1 MKYDPKVYGL
11 VRSNLVCGEAMSPST
26 DAESKNN
33 ELRQSEEDQTSD
45 EPGEPDDGR
54 FSRRTSLYNSETLQ
68 RLLVDCITYKSTIED
83 IEVVIK
89 CGAKINESVKRGLK
103 PLHHAAYGDYVPCV
117 QFLIEKGADV
127 NATDDIGYTPIHL
140 CARKGNVASMKVLI
154 QHGAIVDF
162 FNSEKGIDENA
173 KALGYLTIEPLN
185 LALENNHVDCVR
197 LLLENGAKPD
207 HLYFMGYEINLVP
220 LEHLECLEILLMY
233 GADPNVFNRCGTS
246 PLMKACRQQ
255 NIDACRMLLKYGA
268 QVNLQCPSLFEQKTA
283 LHFAI
288 DKGNI
293 GIIHMLL
300 RQGAS
305 PSRPDSYK
313 FAALHAAVLKDRP
326 DVCEMLLRWRADV
339 EEKTDENAT
348 ALMLACA
355 TPSLKLQRDLIELL
369 LQHGADP
376 NAHSNILSYSSP
388 CLSPLT
394 EYLKNIAEKVTYE
407 IAHALIKH
415 GARVNFKGSTSIA
428 RLKDPHGVLHYLP
441 NDKVKDRADIFD
453 LLAEAGSSFDV
464 HAIKY
469 DSGLNTRERS
479 ILTQLASKPLSARQ
493 LVRLYIR
500 ELMIPRVPDRVNR
513 LPLPSVV
520 RSGIRTHD

>member
-1 MKYDPKVYGL
+1 M
-11 VRSNLVCGEAMSPST
+11 
-26 DAESKNN
+26 
-33 ELRQSEEDQTSD
+33 
-45 EPGEPDDGR
+45 
-54 FSRRTSLYNSETLQ
+54 
-68 RLLVDCITYKSTIED
+68 DCITFKSTIQD

-89 CGAKINESVKRGLK
+89 CGAKINDSVKRGLK
-103 PLHHAAYGDYVPCV
+103 PLHYAVYGDYVPCV

-127 NATDDIGYTPIHL
+127 NTTDDIGYTPIHL
-140 CARKGNVASMKVLI
+140 CARKGNLASMEVLI
-154 QHGAIVDF
+154 QNGAIVHS
-162 FNSEKGIDENA
+162 FNADDDDAKG
-173 KALGYLTIEPLN
+173 LGYTTVEPLN
-185 LALENNHVDCVR
+185 LALENNHADCVR
-197 LLLENGAKPD
+197 LLLENGARPD
-207 HLYFMGYEINLVP
+207 HQYFMGREISLVP
-220 LEHLECLEILLMY
+220 LENLECVEILLMY

-268 QVNLQCPSLFEQKTA
+268 EVDLQCPPRFEQRTA

-300 RQGAS
+300 RKGAS
-305 PSRPDSYK
+305 TSCPGGYK

-326 DVCEMLLRWRADV
+326 DICEMLIRWRAAVD
-339 EEKTDENAT
+339 EKTDENAT

-355 TPSLKLQRDLIELL
+355 TPSLKQQKELVELL

-376 NAHSNILSYSSP
+376 NAHSTTLSYSSP

-394 EYLKNIAEKVTYE
+394 EYLKNMAEKVTYE
-407 IAHALIKH
+407 TVHALIKH

-441 NDKVKDRADIFD
+441 NDKVKDREDIFD
-453 LLAEAGSSFDV
+453 LLAEAGSSFDI
-464 HAIKY
+464 HAIKHY
-469 DSGLNTRERS
+469 SGLNSRERS
-479 ILTQLASKPLSARQ
+479 VLTQLASKPLSARK
-493 LVRLYIR
+493 LVRLHIR
-500 ELMIPRVPDRVNR
+500 ELMIPWVPKKVGR

-520 RSGIRTHD
+520 RSYLLFGA

>member
-1 MKYDPKVYGL
+1 MEEESSKDDEAAGHGRGGSDGEDRDVDRKRPSLYDP
-11 VRSNLVCGEAMSPST
+11 
-26 DAESKNN
+26 
-33 ELRQSEEDQTSD
+33 
-45 EPGEPDDGR
+45 
-54 FSRRTSLYNSETLQ
+54 ETLQ
-68 RLLVDCITYKSTIED
+68 RLLVDCITFKSTIQD

-89 CGAKINESVKRGLK
+89 CGAKINEPVKRGLK
-103 PLHHAAYGDYVPCV
+103 PLHYAVYGDYVPCV
-117 QFLIEKGADV
+117 QFLIEKGAGV

-140 CARKGNVASMKVLI
+140 CARKGNVASMEVLI
-154 QHGAIVDF
+154 ENGAIVHS
-162 FNSEKGIDENA
+162 FNSDDEDA
-173 KALGYLTIEPLN
+173 KALGCLTVEPLN

-207 HLYFMGYEINLVP
+207 HLYFMGYEINLIP
-220 LEHLECLEILLMY
+220 LENLECLEILLMY

-268 QVNLQCPSLFEQKTA
+268 QVNLQCPSRFEQKTA

-305 PSRPDSYK
+305 PSRPDNYK

-339 EEKTDENAT
+339 DEKTDENAT

-407 IAHALIKH
+407 IAHSLIKH

-464 HAIKY
+464 HAIKHY
-469 DSGLNTRERS
+469 SGLNTRERS
-479 ILTQLASKPLSARQ
+479 ILTQLSSKPLSARQ

-500 ELMIPRVPDRVNR
+500 ELMIPRVPEKVNR

-520 RSGIRTHD
+520 RSYLLFGV